1 MLLFMTK
8 KLQSKSGSKIMSNER
23 FTLRAAVYLI
33 LIRDGKTLLSR
44 RYKTGWM
51 DGKYSLIAGHLD
63 GKEKVSDSMIREA
76 YEEAGVKVAKKDLK
90 PVKVLHRNSGDQEYI
105 DFFFLAEKWEG
116 EPTVKEPN
124 KCDNMSWFPINAL
137 PENTLPYIK
146 DVIENYKD
154 GIPFIESGWD

>member
-1 MLLFMTK
+1 MA
-8 KLQSKSGSKIMSNER
+8 NER

-33 LIRDGKTLLSR
+33 LIKDGSALLSR
-44 RYKTGWM
+44 RYNTGWM

-76 YEEAGVKVAKKDLK
+76 FEEAGIKVAKEDLK
-90 PVKVLHRNSGDQEYI
+90 PVKVLHRNSGDQEYM

-116 EPTVKEPN
+116 EPQVKEPD
-124 KCDNMSWFPINAL
+124 KCDDMSWFPIDSL

-146 DVIENYKD
+146 NVIENYKD
-154 GIPFIESGWD
+154 GVPFIESDWD